1 MSHHNRQGSLFVTG
15 STYAGGEDTGSGF
28 VKVERSHASHAV
40 GDEGQHVTETHGA
53 SVSPKQF
60 TLTCDTHK
68 HKDHRLAD
76 SHFPSFQRD
85 DHFVVSDE
93 VGLAAVERDLHFV
106 LHP

>member
-1 MSHHNRQGSLFVTG
+1 MSHHNRQGSLYVTG
-15 STYAGGEDTGSGF
+15 RTYAGGEDAGSGF

-40 GDEGQHVTETHGA
+40 GDEGEHVTA
-53 SVSPKQF
+53 RQRVDVSLNQF
-60 TLTCDTHK
+60 TVTCDTHNQ
-68 HKDHRLAD
+68 HHRRLTD
-76 SHFPSFQRD
+76 SHFPPFQRD